1 MKVDFLDLR
10 RVNSAYG
17 DSLAE
22 AVRRVV
28 RGGWYLRGEETAAF
42 EREWAD
48 YVGVAHCVG
57 CGNGLDALTLVL
69 RSWRDLY
76 GWREGDEVIVP
87 ANTFIATV
95 LAISRAGLA
104 PVFCDVR
111 EDTGL
116 IDLVCMEQALS
127 ARTRCVLPVHLYGH
141 LCDMRGVTLFA
152 RQHGLFVL
160 EDACQA
166 HGAASCGVKAGAW
179 GHAAAF
185 SFYPG
190 KNLGAMGDGG
200 CLVTNDEAL
209 ARHARTLANYGETE
223 RYHSDFRGLNS
234 RMDELQ
240 AAVLRVK
247 LRRLDADNEL
257 RRDIARAYLSG
268 LPQEVI
274 PVGMK
279 EVDAGWVC
287 HLFPIRVTNRDRVRE
302 RLTQEGVMAQVHY
315 PIPPHKQLAYKAFN
329 ELTFPHSEAWARE
342 ELSLPISPVM
352 TREETAYVIETVN
365 HVVAEQCPHR

>member
-22 AVRRVV
+22 AVQRVV
-28 RGGWYLRGEETAAF
+28 RGGWYLRGAEIAAF

-48 YVGVAHCVG
+48 YVGVAHCVC

-76 GWREGDEVIVP
+76 GWQEGDEVIVP

-95 LAISRAGLA
+95 LAISRAGLSPA
-104 PVFCDVR
+104 FCDVR

-116 IDLVCMEQALS
+116 IDLRCMEQALS
-127 ARTRCVLPVHLYGH
+127 ARARCVLPVHLYGH
-141 LCDMRGVTLFA
+141 LCDMEGVTLFA
-152 RQHGLFVL
+152 RQHGLLVL

-190 KNLGAMGDGG
+190 KNLGALGDGG
-200 CLVTNDEAL
+200 CLVTCDETL
-209 ARHARTLANYGETE
+209 ACHARTLANYGETV

-240 AAVLRVK
+240 AAVLRIK
-247 LRRLDADNEL
+247 LRRLEADNEL
-257 RRDIARAYLSG
+257 RRDVARAYLAG
-268 LPQEVI
+268 LPREVA
-274 PVGMK
+274 PTGM
-279 EVDAGWVC
+279 EEPDAAWVC
-287 HLFPIRVTNRDRVRE
+287 HLFPIRVPERDLVRE
-302 RLTQEGVMAQVHY
+302 LLAQAGVMAQVHY
-315 PIPPHKQLAYKAFN
+315 PVPPHKQQAYKECN
-329 ELTFPHSEAWARE
+329 RLSFPVAEAWARE

-352 TREETAYVIETVN
+352 TREEVEYVIESVRR
-365 HVVAEQCPHR
+365 VLADM

>member
-1 MKVDFLDLR
+1 MKVEFLDLR
-10 RVNSAYG
+10 RVNSAFG

-22 AVRRVV
+22 AVERVV
-28 RGGWYLRGEETAAF
+28 RGGWYLRGAETAAF

-48 YVGVAHCVG
+48 YVGVARCVG

-69 RSWRDLY
+69 RTWRDLL
-76 GWREGDEVIVP
+76 GWQEGDEVIVP

-95 LAISRAGLA
+95 LAISRAGLS

-116 IDLVCMEQALS
+116 IDLGCMEQALS

-141 LCDMRGVTLFA
+141 LCDMRGVVSFA
-152 RQHGLFVL
+152 RRHGLLVL

-166 HGAASCGVKAGAW
+166 HGAASGGVRAGAW
-179 GHAAAF
+179 GDAAAF

-190 KNLGAMGDGG
+190 KNLGALGDGG

-247 LRRLDADNEL
+247 LRRLDADNAL
-257 RRDIARAYLSG
+257 RRDVACAYLAD
-268 LPQEVI
+268 LPREVI
-274 PVGMK
+274 PAGM
-279 EVDAGWVC
+279 EEPDTAWVC
-287 HLFPIRVTNRDRVRE
+287 HLFPIRVPNRDHVRE
-302 RLTQEGVMAQVHY
+302 RLAQAGVMAQVHY
-315 PIPPHKQLAYKAFN
+315 PVPPHKQLAYREKNA
-329 ELTFPHSEAWARE
+329 LSFPVAEAWARE

-352 TREETAYVIETVN
+352 TREEVGFVVETVRR
-365 HVVAEQCPHR
+365 VLAGK

>member
-10 RVNSAYG
+10 RVNAAYG
-17 DSLAE
+17 DSLDE
-22 AVRRVV
+22 AVGRVV

-42 EREWAD
+42 EREWAA
-48 YVGVAHCVG
+48 YVGVSHCVG

-69 RSWRDLY
+69 RSWRDLC
-76 GWREGDEVIVP
+76 GWQAGDEVIVP

-95 LAISRAGLA
+95 LAISRAGLS

-111 EDTGL
+111 DDTGL
-116 IDLVCMEQALS
+116 IDLLSMEQALS
-127 ARTRCVLPVHLYGH
+127 ARTRCVLPVHLYGRM
-141 LCDMRGVTLFA
+141 CDVQGVTDFA
-152 RQHGLFVL
+152 RRHGLRVL

-166 HGAASCGVKAGAW
+166 HGAASAGVRAGAW
-179 GHAAAF
+179 GDAAAF

-190 KNLGAMGDGG
+190 KNLGALGDGG
-200 CLVTNDEAL
+200 CLVTDDEAL
-209 ARHARTLANYGETE
+209 ACHARTLANYGETE

-257 RRDIARAYLSG
+257 RRDVARAYLSG
-268 LPQEVI
+268 LPREVI
-274 PVGMK
+274 PMGMN

-287 HLFPIRVTNRDRVRE
+287 HLFPIRVPNRDRVRE
-302 RLTQEGVMAQVHY
+302 RLAQEGVMAQVHY
-315 PIPPHKQLAYKAFN
+315 PVPPHKQLAYRECNA
-329 ELTFPHSEAWARE
+329 LSLPVAEAWARE

-352 TREETAYVIETVN
+352 TRDEVAYVIEAVRR
-365 HVVAEQCPHR
+365 VLAEP